1 MNEHSV
7 GIYSLNV
14 RGIGNSFKRKQVFL
28 WLKKTILVA
37 SIFCKKR
44 IVLRLM
50 KRSGKM
56 NEEIIFTFPMA
67 VPTVEVFVFLPKIV
81 TLTLLN
87 SFMIM
92 MVEY

>member
-28 WLKKTILVA
+28 WLKNHPGCIY
-37 SIFCKKR
+37 FCKKR

-50 KRSGKM
+50 KLERFSGLVVGG
-56 NEEIIFTFPMA
+56 FSGWYVLA
-67 VPTVEVFVFLPKIV
+67 VRVCG
-81 TLTLLN
+81 
-87 SFMIM
+87 
-92 MVEY
+92 